1 MRDTLAA
8 MKCFDG
14 LRLKKSRE
22 TKGWSVLDLQLR
34 LAKEG
39 MRVSSQAI
47 RYWEKDE
54 RVPSSNF
61 LMAMSKILEREID
74 YFFSTRNEPPSVVKE
89 RDSWIYSAGEEN
101 EIRED
106 EAEE

>member
-1 MRDTLAA
+1 
-8 MKCFDG
+8 MKYFDG

-22 TKGWSVLDLQLR
+22 AKGWSVLDLQLR

-39 MRVSSQAI
+39 MRISSQAI

-74 YFFSTRNEPPSVVKE
+74 YFFTTRNEPPSVVKE
-89 RDSWIYSAGEEN
+89 RDAWIYSAGEEG
-101 EIRED
+101 EVD
-106 EAEE
+106 PDLGPPG